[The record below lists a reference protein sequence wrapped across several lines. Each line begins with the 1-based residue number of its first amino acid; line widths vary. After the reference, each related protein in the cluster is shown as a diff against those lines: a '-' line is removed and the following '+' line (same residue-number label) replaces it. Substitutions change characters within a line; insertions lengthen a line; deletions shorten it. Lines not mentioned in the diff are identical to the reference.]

1 MHSAAEVVHGVQA
14 GEFTAREIID
24 EQLRLIGSLNPTYNA
39 LTSVFDVPHDPAGP
53 LAGVVFSVKDNI
65 DVAGGATTHGM
76 KSLAGNM
83 KTADAPIVA
92 RLRAA
97 GATPIA
103 HANMPTL
110 NARGM
115 HTYSELA
122 GHTINPWD
130 ATKSPGGSSG
140 GDAVAVATGMVHIGI
155 GNDGGGSLRLP
166 AFLNGICAL
175 KPGYG
180 RYPQG
185 AIYGRPDPSFPTQ
198 IMTVEGPLA
207 RTVADLRLVHA
218 LLCGADP
225 ADPRAV
231 PVPVQGEPVRRIA
244 GFVPGDPIVEEA
256 ATRLVDAGYEVEP
269 VEAPRV
275 EEASTLAMRMIC
287 MPIALAYEQFAAFA
301 GEDVALYGRHLM
313 EVRPGLDLAEFL
325 TLTSTRLAIQREWA
339 RLLDRYPVVIGPV
352 STTPSFEPDQDR
364 RSPEALASYFKAMK
378 LCEAT
383 SFVGLPSV
391 AVPTGL
397 RDGLPTGVQV
407 ISRTYREDLALD
419 AAAVLE
425 VPLSPAVSAG

>member
-1 MHSAAEVVHGVQA
+1 MRTAVEVVQGVQA

-24 EQLRLIGSLNPTYNA
+24 EQLELVASLNPEYNA
-39 LTSVFDVPHDPAGP
+39 LTSVLDVPGEPVGP

-76 KSLAGNM
+76 KSLAGNV

-97 GATPIA
+97 GATPVA
-103 HANMPTL
+103 KANLPTL

-122 GHTINPWD
+122 GHTVNPWD

-140 GDAVAVATGMVHIGI
+140 GDAVAVATGMVPIGI

-166 AFLNGICAL
+166 AFLNGVCAL
-175 KPGYG
+175 KPSYG

-185 AIYGRPDPSFPTQ
+185 SIYGQPDPSFPTQ
-198 IMTVEGPLA
+198 VVTVEGPLA
-207 RTVADLRLVHA
+207 RTVADLRLVHS
-218 LLCGADP
+218 LLCGSDSS
-225 ADPRAV
+225 DPRAV
-231 PVPVQGEPVRRIA
+231 PVPAEGPPAHRVA
-244 GFVPGDPIVEEA
+244 GFVPGDPVVEEA
-256 ATRLVDAGYEVEP
+256 AKRLADAGYEVEP
-269 VEAPRV
+269 VSPPRV
-275 EEASTLAMRMIC
+275 DEASTLSARMIAT
-287 MPIALAYEQFAAFA
+287 PIALGYEEFAAFA
-301 GEDVALYGRHLM
+301 GEDVALYIRYLL

-325 TLTSTRLAIQREWA
+325 AVTSTRLAIQREWA
-339 RLLDRYPVVIGPV
+339 RLLDRYPVLIGPV
-352 STTPSFEPDQDR
+352 STTPWFEPDQER
-364 RSPEALASYFKAMK
+364 RSLEALAEYFEALK
-378 LCEAT
+378 LCEAS

-407 ISRTYREDLALD
+407 ISRMYREDLALD

-425 VPLSPAVSAG
+425 VPLRPAVSAG

>member
-1 MHSAAEVVHGVQA
+1 MGM
-14 GEFTAREIID
+14 FT
-24 EQLRLIGSLNPTYNA
+24 EQLQHIESLNSVYNA
-39 LTSVFDVPHDPAGP
+39 LTTVFEEPDEPTGP
-53 LAGVVFSVKDNI
+53 LAGVLFSVKANI
-65 DVAGGATTHGM
+65 DVAGAATTHGM
-76 KSLAGNM
+76 KALTGNV
-83 KTADAPIVA
+83 KSSDAPIVA

-130 ATKSPGGSSG
+130 ASKSPGGSSG
-140 GDAVAVATGMVHIGI
+140 GDAVAVATGMVRIGI

-175 KPGYG
+175 KPSCG

-185 AIYGRPDPSFPTQ
+185 TIYGQPDPSFPTQ
-198 IMTVEGPLA
+198 VMTVEGPLA
-207 RTVADLRLVHA
+207 RTVADLRMVHD

-225 ADPRAV
+225 ADPRTV
-231 PVPVQGEPVRRIA
+231 PVPAAGAPVARIA
-244 GFVPGDPIVEEA
+244 GFVPGDPVVEEA
-256 ATRLVDAGYEVEP
+256 AKRLVDAGYEVEAVTP
-269 VEAPRV
+269 PRV
-275 EEASTLAMRMIC
+275 DESSELAMRMVAT
-287 MPIALAYEQFAAFA
+287 PIALGFDEYVAFA
-301 GEDVALYGRHLM
+301 GEDLAGYARNLLA
-313 EVRPGLDLAEFL
+313 VRPALDLGEFL
-325 TLTSTRLAIQREWA
+325 ALTGTRLSVQREWA
-339 RLLDRYPVVIGPV
+339 RLLDRYPVVVGPV

-364 RSPEALASYFKAMK
+364 RSPEALADYFEAMK

-383 SFVGLPSV
+383 SFAGLPSV

-407 ISRTYREDLALD
+407 ISRMYREDLALD

-425 VPLSPAVSAG
+425 TRLTPSASGG

>member
-1 MHSAAEVVHGVQA
+1 MGM
-14 GEFTAREIID
+14 FT
-24 EQLRLIGSLNPTYNA
+24 EQLQLIEALNPVYNA
-39 LTSVFDVPHDPAGP
+39 LTTVFDVPAEPTGP
-53 LAGVVFSVKDNI
+53 LAGVTFSVKANI
-65 DVAGGATTHGM
+65 DVAGAATTHGL
-76 KSLAGNM
+76 KSLTGNV
-83 KTADAPIVA
+83 KLTDAPIVA
-92 RLRAA
+92 KLRAA
-97 GATPIA
+97 GATPIG

-130 ATKSPGGSSG
+130 ASKSPGGSSG
-140 GDAVAVATGMVHIGI
+140 GDAVAVATGMVRIGI

-185 AIYGRPDPSFPTQ
+185 SIYGQSDPSFPTQ
-198 IMTVEGPLA
+198 VMTVEGPLA
-207 RTVADLRLVHA
+207 RTVADLRLVHD

-231 PVPVQGEPVRRIA
+231 PVPAHGAPVPKIA
-244 GFVPGDPIVEEA
+244 GFVPGDPVVEEA
-256 ATRLVDAGYEVEP
+256 AARLVNAGYEVEP
-269 VEAPRV
+269 VTAPRV
-275 EEASTLAMRMIC
+275 EEASELAMRMIST
-287 MPIALAYEQFAAFA
+287 PIALQFDEYVAFA
-301 GEDVALYGRHLM
+301 GEDLAVYARNLL
-313 EVRPGLDLAEFL
+313 EVRPGLDIGEFL
-325 TLTSTRLAIQREWA
+325 ALTGTRLAIQREWA
-339 RLLDRYPVVIGPV
+339 RLLDRYPVLIGPV
-352 STTPSFEPDQDR
+352 STIPSFEPDQDR
-364 RSPEALASYFKAMK
+364 RGPEALSEYFEAMK

-383 SFVGLPSV
+383 SFVGVPAV

-407 ISRTYREDLALD
+407 ISRMYREDLALD

-425 VPLSPAVSAG
+425 VRLSPAVSAG

>member
-1 MHSAAEVVHGVQA
+1 MGM
-14 GEFTAREIID
+14 FT
-24 EQLRLIGSLNPTYNA
+24 EQLQLIEALNPVYNA
-39 LTSVFDVPHDPAGP
+39 LTSVFDLPDVPDQPDGP
-53 LAGVVFSVKDNI
+53 LAGVAFSVKANI
-65 DVAGGATTHGM
+65 DVAGAATTHGM
-76 KSLAGNM
+76 KALAGNM

-140 GDAVAVATGMVHIGI
+140 GDAVAVATGMVRFGI

-175 KPGYG
+175 KPSYG
-180 RYPQG
+180 RYAQG
-185 AIYGRPDPSFPTQ
+185 AIYGQLDPSFPTQ
-198 IMTVEGPLA
+198 VMTVEGPFA
-207 RTVADLRLVHA
+207 RTTADLRLIHG

-231 PVPVQGEPVRRIA
+231 PVAADGPPAPKIA
-244 GFVPGDPIVEEA
+244 GFIPGDPTVEEA
-256 ATRLVDAGYEVEP
+256 AKRLMDAGYEVEP

-275 EEASTLAMRMIC
+275 DEASELSMRMVAT
-287 MPIALAYEQFAAFA
+287 PIALGYEQFAAFA
-301 GEDVALYGRHLM
+301 GEDVAQYARHLL
-313 EVRPGLDLAEFL
+313 EVRPGLDLAAFIEV
-325 TLTSTRLAIQREWA
+325 TSTRLAVQREWA
-339 RLLDRYPVVIGPV
+339 QLLDRYPVVIGPV
-352 STTPSFEPDQDR
+352 STIPSFEPDQDR
-364 RSPEALASYFKAMK
+364 RSAADLEAYFEAMK

-383 SFVGLPSV
+383 SFAGLPAV

-407 ISRTYREDLALD
+407 ISRMYREDLALD

-425 VPLSPAVSAG
+425 TPLRPAVSAG

>member
-1 MHSAAEVVHGVQA
+1 MGM
-14 GEFTAREIID
+14 FT
-24 EQLRLIGSLNPTYNA
+24 EQLQHIETLNRVYNA
-39 LTSVFDVPHDPAGP
+39 LTTVFDVPDGEPTGT
-53 LAGVVFSVKDNI
+53 LAGVTFSVKANI
-65 DVAGGATTHGM
+65 DVAGAATTHGM
-76 KSLAGNM
+76 KSLTGNV
-83 KTADAPIVA
+83 KSSDAPIVA

-115 HTYSELA
+115 HTYSELT

-130 ATKSPGGSSG
+130 ASKSPGGSSG
-140 GDAVAVATGMVHIGI
+140 GDAVAVATGMVRIGI

-175 KPGYG
+175 KPSYG

-185 AIYGRPDPSFPTQ
+185 TTYGQQDPSLPTQ

-207 RTVADLRLVHA
+207 RTVADLRMVHD

-225 ADPRAV
+225 ADPRTV
-231 PVPVQGEPVRRIA
+231 PVPAAGAPVARIA
-244 GFVPGDPIVEEA
+244 GFVPGDPMVEEA
-256 ATRLVDAGYEVEP
+256 AKRLVDAGYEVVAVTP
-269 VEAPRV
+269 PRV
-275 EEASTLAMRMIC
+275 DESSELAMRMIAT
-287 MPIALAYEQFAAFA
+287 PIALGFDEYVAFA
-301 GEDVALYGRHLM
+301 GEDLAVYARNLLA
-313 EVRPGLDLAEFL
+313 VRPALDLGEFL
-325 TLTSTRLAIQREWA
+325 ALTGTRLSVQREWA

-364 RSPEALASYFKAMK
+364 RSPEALAAYFEAMK
-378 LCEAT
+378 MCEAT
-383 SFVGLPSV
+383 SFAGLPSV

-407 ISRTYREDLALD
+407 ISRMYREDLALD

-425 VPLSPAVSAG
+425 TPLRPIVSAG